1 MGYLVEKVA
10 YLRGLAEG
18 MKLDENTNE
27 GKMISKILDVL
38 EELSSNFEDV
48 SDEMLETEARID
60 ELEECVDDIFEELDE
75 ECDCCHCD
83 DEDDDD
89 DFFDDLDDEDLDDL
103 DFYEILCPHC
113 NEKVYFDEDMIENDN
128 LICPNCREEI
138 KIEICDDDDCNCGCG
153 CEEE

>member
-18 MKLDENTNE
+18 MQIDEKTNE
-27 GKMISKILDVL
+27 GKMIAKILDVL
-38 EELSSNFEDV
+38 EELSSNFEDM
-48 SDEMLETEARID
+48 SDELLEAESRID
-60 ELEECVDDIFEELDE
+60 DLEECLDDICEELDG
-75 ECDCCHCD
+75 ECSCGCED
-83 DEDDDD
+83 DDDD
-89 DFFDDLDDEDLDDL
+89 DFFDELDDEDLEDL

-128 LICPNCREEI
+128 LVCPNCKEEI
-138 KIEICDDDDCNCGCG
+138 EIEICGDGCDCGCDCG